1 MNTVKIKKRKTLMV
15 AHRGV
20 SGLETENTN
29 AAFVAA
35 GSRSYYGIETDVHRT
50 KDGKFA
56 ICHDASLKR
65 ISGLD
70 IDVEEST
77 LEELQAVRL
86 LDKDGADDRVDL
98 HITTPE
104 NYLKICKKYEKHA
117 VFELKSDFTDE
128 EIAAL
133 VEIVKKYGYL
143 ENLTFISFIY
153 ENLKKVR
160 KLLPNQSVQFLFTEF
175 TDEILDNIT
184 RDKMDIDVY
193 YKALT
198 KENVKMLH
206 KKGFKINCWTV
217 DDPKDAETLAKW
229 GVDLI
234 TSNILE

>member
-1 MNTVKIKKRKTLMV
+1 MDTIKLNAKAVKMV
-15 AHRGV
+15 AHRGL
-20 SGLETENTN
+20 SGIERENTC

-35 GSRSYYGIETDVHRT
+35 GNRSYYGIETDVHRT